1 MAAMLYF
8 KRIVEGT
15 WKKGE
20 AVSIEDKKIESHPEV
35 KLPDGSDIVAKLD

>member
-8 KRIVEGT
+8 KRIVQGT

-20 AVSIEDKKIESHPEV
+20 VVSIEDKKIESHPEV
-35 KLPDGSDIVAKLD
+35 NLPESTDIEAKLD